1 MKKIMFNDKYGLT
14 AAVLAGTKTQTRRI
28 IPQSIVNELYY
39 AGFYGD
45 FTDNLKQILIKKKS
59 RYNLCEKVAVAQNYN
74 EVYSYYRQHNDNV
87 CAVMIG
93 RFGQFHKGWANKM
106 FVEAMFMPYKI
117 EITGIRVQRL
127 QDISEQDCLAEGIAK
142 EQVRLEYDEPYDT
155 ILYDFPN
162 SKLIKKSTNSLVG
175 YYLTAKEAYAAL
187 IDQISGKGTWMR
199 NPWVFAYTFSLSNSD
214 SNKEV

>member
-1 MKKIMFNDKYGLT
+1 MFNDKYGLT
-14 AAVLAGTKTQTRRI
+14 NAVLVGTKTQIRRLV
-28 IPQSIVNELYY
+28 PNKL
-39 AGFYGD
+39 
-45 FTDNLKQILIKKKS
+45 LS
-59 RYNLCEKVAVAQNYN
+59 RYGHNKFNDRSTDLISDAPFKVGEVVAVAQNYN

-127 QDISEQDCLAEGIAK
+127 QDISEKDCLAEGIAK

-155 ILYDFPN
+155 ILYDFQN

-187 IDQISGKGTWMR
+187 IDQISGEDTWVR